1 MSILAWA
8 AIAALVVWATLMFNR
23 LVGLRNRARGAW
35 SDIDV
40 QLRRRHDLVNNLVQT
55 VKGYV
60 EHERRTLESVVVA
73 RARAEGARGAGSPR
87 AAGAAETDLG
97 GSLRSLFALVEG
109 YPDLKA
115 SESFQELHRGLVDL
129 ENDLQNA
136 RRYYN
141 AVVRDLNT
149 RIQSVPDLLVARPTG
164 FREMEFFE
172 LPEAGMAAVPRVDLT
187 LPRPP
192 TGAGSRMEGGETPP

>member
-1 MSILAWA
+1 MKFILGIGVLALLAWA
-8 AIAALVVWATLMFNR
+8 VALFNG

-40 QLRRRHDLVNNLVQT
+40 QLKRRHDLVGNLVET
-55 VKGYV
+55 VKGYAA
-60 EHERRTLESVVVA
+60 HERTTLEQVVRA
-73 RARAEGARGAGSPR
+73 RARAESARTTGPREAGE
-87 AAGAAETDLG
+87 AENHLSG
-97 GSLRSLFALVEG
+97 GVSALFALAEA

-115 SESFQELHRGLVDL
+115 SDRFLDLQRALVQV

-149 RIQSVPDLLVARPTG
+149 RIQSFPHLLVARPLG
-164 FREMEFFE
+164 FREREFFALADPSE
-172 LPEAGMAAVPRVDLT
+172 ARAPEIHLGDP
-187 LPRPP
+187 
-192 TGAGSRMEGGETPP
+192 S